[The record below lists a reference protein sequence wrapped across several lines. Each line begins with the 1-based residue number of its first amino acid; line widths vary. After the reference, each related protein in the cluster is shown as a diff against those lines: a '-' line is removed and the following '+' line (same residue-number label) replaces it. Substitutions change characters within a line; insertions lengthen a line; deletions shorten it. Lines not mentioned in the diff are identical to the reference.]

1 MDTRIKFIEKTCER
15 KGRETRSDVSE
26 SATAFV
32 SIPYVKAV
40 SEGIQ
45 RILGQQNVKTAF
57 RPWVKTLGD
66 VFQKAKDRPPK
77 HQVTG
82 IVYKVKCESC
92 SFVHIRE
99 SKSSGNSPGEGGG
112 RAQAWHQ
119 RQQWLG
125 D

>member
-45 RILGQQNVKTAF
+45 RTWANRML
-57 RPWVKTLGD
+57 RPHSDHESKHLVMCLKSE
-66 VFQKAKDRPPK
+66 RPP
-77 HQVTG
+77 
-82 IVYKVKCESC
+82 
-92 SFVHIRE
+92 
-99 SKSSGNSPGEGGG
+99 
-112 RAQAWHQ
+112 AQASS
-119 RQQWLG
+119 
-125 D
+125 